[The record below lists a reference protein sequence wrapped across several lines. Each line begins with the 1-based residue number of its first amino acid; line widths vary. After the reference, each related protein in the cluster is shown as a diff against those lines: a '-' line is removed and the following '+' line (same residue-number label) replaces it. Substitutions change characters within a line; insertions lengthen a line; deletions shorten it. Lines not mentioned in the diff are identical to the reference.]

1 MKRFMR
7 TWMTATAALTFATLA
22 WADGFSGNQLQGKAL
37 PPVTERPA
45 TVIGPAEGVTAPKGG
60 VLLTLQTGSVL
71 YIAGDSTLHKYELG
85 AKSLKGSAAVP
96 STTAGLLKALEAGK
110 VKEMSLVVPVTS
122 LKSKE
127 SGLDDNAYKALKA
140 TDNPNITFTLKSEKV
155 TGGVMTAKGDLTIAG
170 VTQAVTLKP
179 QVEVKDGFVH
189 LTGVQKLKM
198 TDYQITPPS
207 VSLVVTSITCSD
219 EIEIHYDVTFANSK
233 EEASH

>member
-1 MKRFMR
+1 MKRFMQ
-7 TWMTATAALTFATLA
+7 TWTVATAALTLATLA

-45 TVIGPAEGVTAPKGG
+45 TTIGPVDGVTSPKGG

-71 YIAGDSTLHKYELG
+71 YIAGESTLHEYELG

-96 STTAGLLKALEAGK
+96 ATTAGLLKALEAGK
-110 VKEMSLVVPVTS
+110 VKHMSLVVPVTS

-140 TDNPNITFTLKSEKV
+140 ADNPDIIFTLKSEKV
-155 TGGVMTAKGDLTIAG
+155 ADGVMTAKGDLTIAG
-170 VTQAVTLKP
+170 VTQKVTLTP
-179 QVEVKDGFVH
+179 TVEVKDGSVH

-207 VSLVVTSITCSD
+207 VSLLVTSITCTD
-219 EIEIHYDVTFANSK
+219 EIAIHYDVTFASSK